1 MSKFE
6 ELCKAY
12 AASRQAYR
20 ESCEACQDFSE
31 IFIKQMS
38 DYLECQI
45 EKQNQKFDGDGVLHF
60 NGIINICENPENPE
74 KGDRE
79 TVTIYLSLN
88 KVIDNFIVTVYPWGH
103 DFKILVDEPRHFEEA
118 YEYIFD
124 TLKSAFTGVSLL
136 PSEPDPVHF

>member
-20 ESCEACQDFSE
+20 ESCQACLDFSE

-38 DYLECQI
+38 DYLECPI
-45 EKQNQKFDGDGVLHF
+45 HNQNPKFDEDGVLHF
-60 NGIINICENPENPE
+60 DAAIDICENPENPE

-79 TVTIYLSLN
+79 TVEISLSVN

-103 DFKILVDEPRHFEEA
+103 EFKILIDEPRHFEEA

-124 TLKSAFTGVSLL
+124 TLKSAYTGASEL
-136 PSEPDPVHF
+136 PSAPDPVPF

>member
-20 ESCEACQDFSE
+20 ESCQACLDFSA
-31 IFIKQMS
+31 IFIKQLS
-38 DYLECQI
+38 DYLECPI
-45 EKQNQKFDGDGVLHF
+45 HKQNPKFDSDGVLHF
-60 NGIINICENPENPE
+60 DAAIDICENPENPE

-79 TVTIYLSLN
+79 TVEISLSVN

-103 DFKILVDEPRHFEEA
+103 EFKILIDEPRHFKEA
-118 YEYIFD
+118 FEYIFD
-124 TLKSAFTGVSLL
+124 TIKSAYTGASEL
-136 PSEPDPVHF
+136 PSAPDPVPF

>member
-45 EKQNQKFDGDGVLHF
+45 EKQNQKFDEDGVLHF
-60 NGIINICENPENPE
+60 NPHSADIQA
-74 KGDRE
+74 D
-79 TVTIYLSLN
+79 
-88 KVIDNFIVTVYPWGH
+88 FISKKFRIAKTSN
-103 DFKILVDEPRHFEEA
+103 D
-118 YEYIFD
+118 
-124 TLKSAFTGVSLL
+124 
-136 PSEPDPVHF
+136 

>member
-20 ESCEACQDFSE
+20 ESCQACLDFSE

-38 DYLECQI
+38 DYLECPIHQ
-45 EKQNQKFDGDGVLHF
+45 QNPKFDEDGILHF
-60 NGIINICENPENPE
+60 NGAIDICENPGNPD

-79 TVTIYLSLN
+79 TVEIYLSVN

-103 DFKILVDEPRHFEEA
+103 EFKIMIDEPRHFEEA

-124 TLKSAFTGVSLL
+124 TLKSTYRGAGEF
-136 PSEPDPVHF
+136 PSEPDTVPF